1 MAKEASMANKINEFH
16 GFSKEDVEAAFKK
29 NCVIERRRLML
40 SLTELTSCPKFARLR
55 GSNNVDGL
63 ARLHQN
69 LPSCGPEG
77 GLGFELGWLDGDG
90 RKLTQCSDFAS
101 LDELGQHLEGA
112 RLELGSCLDGAE
124 MMLGCSP
131 ASSDCSVD
139 LRQLGSCHHALRTV
153 ANRRRATVPSPPPS
167 NMALDDKINPLSSR
181 CDSPSLDQQVNW
193 RGRED
198 D

>member
-1 MAKEASMANKINEFH
+1 MGKAAGMVNKSIKFH

-40 SLTELTSCPKFARLR
+40 SLTELTSCPKFARLH

-69 LPSCGPEG
+69 LPSCGPGG
-77 GLGFELGWLDGDG
+77 GLGLDLGWLDGDG

-101 LDELGQHLEGA
+101 LDELGQRLEGA

-131 ASSDCSVD
+131 ASSDCSME
-139 LRQLGSCHHALRTV
+139 LRQLGSYHHALRTV
-153 ANRRRATVPSPPPS
+153 ANRRRPTVPPPPS
-167 NMALDDKINPLSSR
+167 NLGLDDKINPLSSR

-193 RGRED
+193 GGRED

>member
-1 MAKEASMANKINEFH
+1 
-16 GFSKEDVEAAFKK
+16 
-29 NCVIERRRLML
+29 ML
-40 SLTELTSCPKFARLR
+40 SLTESTAYPKFARLH

-63 ARLHQN
+63 AHLHQN

-77 GLGFELGWLDGDG
+77 GLGLDLGWLDGDG

-124 MMLGCSP
+124 MMSGCSL
-131 ASSDCSVD
+131 ASSDCLVE
-139 LRQLGSCHHALRTV
+139 LRQLESCHHALRTV
-153 ANRRRATVPSPPPS
+153 ANRRRPTVPPPPS
-167 NMALDDKINPLSSR
+167 NLGLDDKINPLSSR

-193 RGRED
+193 GGRED

>member
-1 MAKEASMANKINEFH
+1 MAKEAFMANKINEFH

-29 NCVIERRRLML
+29 NCVIERRRLMQ
-40 SLTELTSCPKFARLR
+40 SLTELTSCPKFTRLH

-69 LPSCGPEG
+69 LPSCGLEV
-77 GLGFELGWLDGDG
+77 GLGLELGWLDGDG

-101 LDELGQHLEGA
+101 LDELGQGLEGA

-131 ASSDCSVD
+131 ASSDCSME

-153 ANRRRATVPSPPPS
+153 ANRRRPTVPPPPS
-167 NMALDDKINPLSSR
+167 NLGLDDKINPLSSR
-181 CDSPSLDQQVNW
+181 CDSPSSDQQVNW
-193 RGRED
+193 GGREYD
-198 D
+198 

>member
-1 MAKEASMANKINEFH
+1 MANKIIEFH
-16 GFSKEDVEAAFKK
+16 GFSNEDVEAAFK
-29 NCVIERRRLML
+29 NNFVMERRRLML
-40 SLTELTSCPKFARLR
+40 SLTESTACPKFARLH

-69 LPSCGPEG
+69 LPSCGSVG
-77 GLGFELGWLDGDG
+77 KFGLELGWLDGDG

-112 RLELGSCLDGAE
+112 RLELGSCLEGAQ

-131 ASSDCSVD
+131 ASSDCLVD

-153 ANRRRATVPSPPPS
+153 ANRRRPTVPPPPPS
-167 NMALDDKINPLSSR
+167 NLGLDDKINPLSSR

-193 RGRED
+193 GGRED

>member
-1 MAKEASMANKINEFH
+1 MAKEAGMVNKIIKFH
-16 GFSKEDVEAAFKK
+16 GFSKEDVEAALKK

-40 SLTELTSCPKFARLR
+40 SLTELTSCPKFARLH

-69 LPSCGPEG
+69 LPSCGLEG
-77 GLGFELGWLDGDG
+77 GLGLDLGWLDGDG

-131 ASSDCSVD
+131 ASSDCSME
-139 LRQLGSCHHALRTV
+139 LRQLGSYHHALRTV
-153 ANRRRATVPSPPPS
+153 ANRRRPTVPPPPS
-167 NMALDDKINPLSSR
+167 NLGLDDKINPLSSR
-181 CDSPSLDQQVNW
+181 CDSPSSDQQVNW

>member
-1 MAKEASMANKINEFH
+1 MGKEAGMVNKIIKFH

-40 SLTELTSCPKFARLR
+40 SLTELTSCPKFARLH

-69 LPSCGPEG
+69 LPSCGLEG
-77 GLGFELGWLDGDG
+77 GLGLELGWLGGDG
-90 RKLTQCSDFAS
+90 RKHTECSDVAN
-101 LDELGQHLEGA
+101 LDEVGQCLEGA
-112 RLELGSCLDGAE
+112 RLELGSCLDGAK

-131 ASSDCSVD
+131 ASSDCSME
-139 LRQLGSCHHALRTV
+139 LRQLGSYHHALRTV
-153 ANRRRATVPSPPPS
+153 ANRRRPTVPPPPS
-167 NMALDDKINPLSSR
+167 NLGLDDKINPLSSR

>member
-1 MAKEASMANKINEFH
+1 MAKEAGMVNKIIKFH
-16 GFSKEDVEAAFKK
+16 GFSKEDVEAALKK
-29 NCVIERRRLML
+29 NCVIERRRLMQ
-40 SLTELTSCPKFARLR
+40 SLTELTSCPKFARLH

-69 LPSCGPEG
+69 LPSCGTEG
-77 GLGFELGWLDGDG
+77 GLGLDLGWLDGDG

-131 ASSDCSVD
+131 ASSDCSMD
-139 LRQLGSCHHALRTV
+139 LRQLGSYHHALRTV
-153 ANRRRATVPSPPPS
+153 ANRRRPTVPPPPS
-167 NMALDDKINPLSSR
+167 NLGLDDKINPLSSR
-181 CDSPSLDQQVNW
+181 CDSPSSDQQVNSG
-193 RGRED
+193 GRED

>member
-1 MAKEASMANKINEFH
+1 MAKETGMVNKIIKFH

-40 SLTELTSCPKFARLR
+40 SLTELTSCPKFARLH

-77 GLGFELGWLDGDG
+77 GLELDLGWLDGDG
-90 RKLTQCSDFAS
+90 RKLRLCSDVAS
-101 LDELGQHLEGA
+101 FDEVGQCLEGA
-112 RLELGSCLDGAE
+112 RLELGSCLDEGV
-124 MMLGCSP
+124 MTLGCSL

-153 ANRRRATVPSPPPS
+153 ANRRRPTMPPPS
-167 NMALDDKINPLSSR
+167 NLGLDDKINPLSSR
-181 CDSPSLDQQVNW
+181 CDSPSSDQQVNW

>member
-1 MAKEASMANKINEFH
+1 MAKEASLANKIIEFH

-29 NCVIERRRLML
+29 NCVIERRRLMQ
-40 SLTELTSCPKFARLR
+40 SLTELTSCPKFARLH

-77 GLGFELGWLDGDG
+77 GLGLDLGWLDGDG

-101 LDELGQHLEGA
+101 LDELGQRLEGA
-112 RLELGSCLDGAE
+112 RLELGSCLNGAE

-131 ASSDCSVD
+131 ASSDCSME
-139 LRQLGSCHHALRTV
+139 LRQLGSYHHALRTV
-153 ANRRRATVPSPPPS
+153 ANRRRATVPPPPS
-167 NMALDDKINPLSSR
+167 NLGLDDKINPLSSR
-181 CDSPSLDQQVNW
+181 CDSPSSDQQVNW
-193 RGRED
+193 RRRED

>member
-1 MAKEASMANKINEFH
+1 MEASMANKIIKFH

-29 NCVIERRRLML
+29 NCVIERRRLIH
-40 SLTELTSCPKFARLR
+40 SLTESTACPKFARLH

-63 ARLHQN
+63 ARSPLN
-69 LPSCGPEG
+69 LPSCGSEG
-77 GLGFELGWLDGDG
+77 GFGLDRGWLDGDG

-101 LDELGQHLEGA
+101 LDEVGQRLEGA
-112 RLELGSCLDGAE
+112 RLELGSCLDGAV

-131 ASSDCSVD
+131 ASSDCSME

-153 ANRRRATVPSPPPS
+153 ANRRRPTVPPPPS
-167 NMALDDKINPLSSR
+167 NLGLDDKINPLSSR

-193 RGRED
+193 GGRED

>member
-1 MAKEASMANKINEFH
+1 MANKIIEFH

-29 NCVIERRRLML
+29 NSVMERKRLML
-40 SLTELTSCPKFARLR
+40 SLTELTSCPKFARLH

-69 LPSCGPEG
+69 LPSCGLEV
-77 GLGFELGWLDGDG
+77 GLGLDLGWLDGDG

-112 RLELGSCLDGAE
+112 RLELGSCLDGAV
-124 MMLGCSP
+124 MIPGCP
-131 ASSDCSVD
+131 TASSDCSVE
-139 LRQLGSCHHALRTV
+139 LRQLGSYHHALRTV
-153 ANRRRATVPSPPPS
+153 ANRRRATVPPPPS
-167 NMALDDKINPLSSR
+167 NLGLDDKINPLSSR

-193 RGRED
+193 GGRED

>member
-1 MAKEASMANKINEFH
+1 MVNKIIKFH

-29 NCVIERRRLML
+29 NCVMERRRLMQ
-40 SLTELTSCPKFARLR
+40 SLTELTSCPKFARLH

-77 GLGFELGWLDGDG
+77 GLGLDLGWMDGDG

-112 RLELGSCLDGAE
+112 CLELGSCLDGAE

-131 ASSDCSVD
+131 AFSDCSME
-139 LRQLGSCHHALRTV
+139 LRQLGSYHHAMRTV
-153 ANRRRATVPSPPPS
+153 ANRRRATMPPP
-167 NMALDDKINPLSSR
+167 P
-181 CDSPSLDQQVNW
+181 P
-193 RGRED
+193 
-198 D
+198 